1 MSRNSLVAGN
11 SLGSQKRVNNMLTSI
26 ALVTGAN
33 KGLGKEVARQLAR
46 RGFRV
51 YLGSRDQARG
61 EQAVRELAAPGLE
74 LIPVQLDVTSHE
86 SVAALA
92 EHFSRELKHVDVLI
106 NNAGILVSRPALEI
120 TVAEM
125 RQTYETNVFGP
136 VRVIQAML
144 PFLQA
149 SQHPRIVNVASTTA
163 SLALASDP
171 NSMFSREDTILAYAS
186 SKAAVSML
194 TIQYANAFKRTET
207 HSRIK
212 INTATPGFIA
222 TDLNGFKGTRTV
234 QEGARIVIELATLE
248 DDGPTGGFFNDAGPL
263 PW

>member
-11 SLGSQKRVNNMLTSI
+11 SLGSQKGVNNMLTSI

-61 EQAVRELAAPGLE
+61 EEAVRELAAPGLE
-74 LIPVQLDVTSHE
+74 LIPVQLDVTSDE

-125 RQTYETNVFGP
+125 RQTYASAGNFAPSLLLLMRLHKAQLCAARSRSLGYLSRNTRAEGG
-136 VRVIQAML
+136 L
-144 PFLQA
+144 A
-149 SQHPRIVNVASTTA
+149 SQ
-163 SLALASDP
+163 
-171 NSMFSREDTILAYAS
+171 
-186 SKAAVSML
+186 
-194 TIQYANAFKRTET
+194 
-207 HSRIK
+207 
-212 INTATPGFIA
+212 
-222 TDLNGFKGTRTV
+222 
-234 QEGARIVIELATLE
+234 
-248 DDGPTGGFFNDAGPL
+248 
-263 PW
+263 

>member
-11 SLGSQKRVNNMLTSI
+11 SLGSQKGVNNMLTSI

-74 LIPVQLDVTSHE
+74 LIPVQLDVTSDE

-92 EHFSRELKHVDVLI
+92 EHFSRELKHVDV
-106 NNAGILVSRPALEI
+106 
-120 TVAEM
+120 
-125 RQTYETNVFGP
+125 
-136 VRVIQAML
+136 
-144 PFLQA
+144 
-149 SQHPRIVNVASTTA
+149 
-163 SLALASDP
+163 
-171 NSMFSREDTILAYAS
+171 
-186 SKAAVSML
+186 
-194 TIQYANAFKRTET
+194 
-207 HSRIK
+207 K

-222 TDLNGFKGTRTV
+222 TDLNGFEGTRTV

-263 PW
+263 

>member
-1 MSRNSLVAGN
+1 
-11 SLGSQKRVNNMLTSI
+11 VNNQLTSI

-51 YLGSRDQARG
+51 YIGSRDQARG

-74 LIPVQLDVTSHE
+74 LIPVQLDVTSDE

-106 NNAGILVSRPALEI
+106 NNAGIPVSRPALEI

-125 RQTYETNVFGP
+125 RQTYETNVFGA
-136 VRVIQAML
+136 VRMIQAML
-144 PFLQA
+144 PFLQG
-149 SQHPRIVNVASTTA
+149 SQHPHCQRGEYSGVSRSGQRPKFHVQ
-163 SLALASDP
+163 P
-171 NSMFSREDTILAYAS
+171 RRHNSCLCIIQGRGVDADHTIR
-186 SKAAVSML
+186 KCV
-194 TIQYANAFKRTET
+194 QANGDSFTYQDQHS
-207 HSRIK
+207 HSRFHCDGSEPIQ
-212 INTATPGFIA
+212 GYS
-222 TDLNGFKGTRTV
+222 DRTGGV
-234 QEGARIVIELATLE
+234 RIVIELATLE